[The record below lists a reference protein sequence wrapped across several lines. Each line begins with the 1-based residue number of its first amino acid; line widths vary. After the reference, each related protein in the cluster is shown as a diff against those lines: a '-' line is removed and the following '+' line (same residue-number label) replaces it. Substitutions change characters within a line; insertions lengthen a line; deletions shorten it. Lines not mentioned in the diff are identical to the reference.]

1 MSHNLWKN
9 SICERMI
16 VERQIIFQYY
26 NENNFDLAD
35 SLKESLEGTLKTSG
49 LWYLLLRNRA

>member
-16 VERQIIFQYY
+16 VERQIIFQY

-35 SLKESLEGTLKTSG
+35 SLKDPRRYFEN
-49 LWYLLLRNRA
+49 LWIMVPLTKE